1 MKKRILGSSQA
12 SLEVSALGLGCM
24 GMSHQYGKAEE
35 KDSLAVLNRALE
47 LGVNF
52 FDSSDS
58 YGPFINEELIS
69 NVLKTKRNQVVI
81 ATKFGQQFLPDG
93 TRKINGNP
101 EYVKQACDASLKRLG
116 IETIDLY
123 YQHRVDKSVPVEE
136 TWGAMK
142 ELVTAGKVKK
152 LGISEASAETIRKA
166 HSVHPV
172 TALQTEYSLWS
183 RDIEKNNVLE
193 TINELGISLVAY
205 APLGRGFLTGQI
217 KNPTDL
223 KENDGRKSWP
233 RFQAEAITENTKL
246 LEKLT
251 QIANELSCTLN
262 QLAIAWVL
270 AKGNDIVPIPGTT
283 QVKNLESN
291 LKALDVVLSADQ
303 IQKLDQISSEI
314 QIVGTRYP
322 EQMMKAVD
330 A

>member
-270 AKGNDIVPIPGTT
+270 AKGNGIVPIPGTT
-283 QVKNLESN
+283 QLKNLESN
-291 LKALDVVLSADQ
+291 LKALDVVLSVDQ

>member
-1 MKKRILGSSQA
+1 MKKRILGSNQA

-69 NVLKTKRNQVVI
+69 NVLKTKRDQVVL

-183 RDIEKNNVLE
+183 RDIEKNNVLA
-193 TINELGISLVAY
+193 TINELGIGLVAY

-223 KENDGRKSWP
+223 KEDDGRKSWP

-303 IQKLDQISSEI
+303 ITKLDQISSEI

>member
-93 TRKINGNP
+93 IRKINGNP

-270 AKGNDIVPIPGTT
+270 AKGNGIVPIPGTT

>member
-1 MKKRILGSSQA
+1 MKKRILGSNQA

-69 NVLKTKRNQVVI
+69 NVLKTKRDQVVI

-183 RDIEKNNVLE
+183 RDIEKNNVLA
-193 TINELGISLVAY
+193 TINELGIGLVAY

-223 KENDGRKSWP
+223 KEDDGRKSWP

-303 IQKLDQISSEI
+303 MQRMNQISSDI
-314 QIVGTRYP
+314 QIVGARYP

>member
-1 MKKRILGSSQA
+1 MKKRILGSNQA

-69 NVLKTKRNQVVI
+69 NVLKTKRDQVVI

-93 TRKINGNP
+93 TRTINGKP

-166 HSVHPV
+166 HSVHPM

-183 RDIEKNNVLE
+183 RDIEINNVLA
-193 TINELGISLVAY
+193 TINELGIGLVAY

-246 LEKLT
+246 LDKLT

-303 IQKLDQISSEI
+303 IAKLDQISSEI

>member
-1 MKKRILGSSQA
+1 MKKRILGSNQA

-24 GMSHQYGKAEE
+24 GMSHQYGKADE

-69 NVLKTKRNQVVI
+69 NVLKTKRDQVVI

-93 TRKINGNP
+93 TRTINGKP

-183 RDIEKNNVLE
+183 RDIEKNNVLA
-193 TINELGISLVAY
+193 TINELGIGLVAY

-223 KENDGRKSWP
+223 KEDDGRKSWP

-303 IQKLDQISSEI
+303 ITKLDQISSEI

>member
-1 MKKRILGSSQA
+1 MKTRILGSNQT

-24 GMSHQYGKAEE
+24 GMSHQYGKADE
-35 KDSLAVLNRALE
+35 KDSLAVLNRAIE

-52 FDSSDS
+52 LDSSDS
-58 YGPFINEELIS
+58 YGPYINEELIS
-69 NVLKTKRNQVVI
+69 KVLETKRDQVII

-101 EYVKQACDASLKRLG
+101 DYVKQACEASLKRLG

-123 YQHRVDKSVPVEE
+123 YQHRVDKTIPVEE

-142 ELVTAGKVKK
+142 QLVQEGKVKR

-166 HSVHPV
+166 HSVHPI

-183 RDIEKNNVLE
+183 RDIEKNNISE
-193 TINELGISLVAY
+193 TIRELGIGLVAY

-217 KNPTDL
+217 KNPNDL
-223 KENDGRKSWP
+223 KENDGRKTWP
-233 RFQAEAITENTKL
+233 RFQADAIIENTKL
-246 LEKLT
+246 LEKISD
-251 QIANELSCTLN
+251 IATELSCTLN

-270 AKGNDIVPIPGTT
+270 AKGQDIVPIPGTT

-291 LKALDVVLSADQ
+291 LSALEVSLTPE
-303 IQKLDQISSEI
+303 IINRLDEISQEI
-314 QIVGTRYP
+314 EIVGTRYP
-322 EQMMKAVD
+322 EQMMKAVN

>member
-1 MKKRILGSSQA
+1 
-12 SLEVSALGLGCM
+12 M

-35 KDSLAVLNRALE
+35 KDSLAVLNSALD

-58 YGPFINEELIS
+58 YGPYINEELIS
-69 NVLKTKRNQVVI
+69 NVLKTKRDQVVI

-93 TRKINGNP
+93 SRKVNGNP

-123 YQHRVDKSVPVEE
+123 YQHRVDKTIPVEE

-142 ELVTAGKVKK
+142 ELVTAGKVRK

-166 HSVHPV
+166 HSVHPM

-183 RDIEKNNVLE
+183 RDIEKNNVLA
-193 TINELGISLVAY
+193 TINELGIGLVAY

-223 KENDGRKSWP
+223 KEDDGRKSWP

-251 QIANELSCTLN
+251 QIAIELSCTLN

-270 AKGNDIVPIPGTT
+270 AKGNEIVPIPGTT

-291 LKALDVVLSADQ
+291 LKALEVVLSVDQ
-303 IQKLDQISSEI
+303 LAKLDQISSEI

>member
-1 MKKRILGSSQA
+1 MKKRILGSNQA
-12 SLEVSALGLGCM
+12 SLEVSAIGLGCM

-58 YGPFINEELIS
+58 YGPYINEELIS
-69 NVLKTKRNQVVI
+69 NVLKTKRDQVVI

-93 TRKINGNP
+93 TRTINGKP

-116 IETIDLY
+116 IESIDLY

-166 HSVHPV
+166 HSVHPM

-183 RDIEKNNVLE
+183 RDIERNNVLA
-193 TINELGISLVAY
+193 TINELGIGLVAY

-303 IQKLDQISSEI
+303 LQKLDDISSEI

>member
-1 MKKRILGSSQA
+1 MKRRTLGSNQA

-183 RDIEKNNVLE
+183 RDIEKNNVLA
-193 TINELGISLVAY
+193 TINELGIGLVAY

-223 KENDGRKSWP
+223 KEDDGRKSWP

-291 LKALDVVLSADQ
+291 LKALEVVLSADQ
-303 IQKLDQISSEI
+303 LAKLDQISSEI

>member
-1 MKKRILGSSQA
+1 MKTRILGANQA
-12 SLEVSALGLGCM
+12 GLEVSALGLGCM

-35 KDSLAVLNRALE
+35 KDSLAVLHRALD
-47 LGVNF
+47 LGLNF

-58 YGPFINEELIS
+58 YGPYINEELIS
-69 NVLKTKRNQVVI
+69 NVLKTKRDQVVI

-93 TRKINGNP
+93 SRKVNGNP

-123 YQHRVDKSVPVEE
+123 YQHRVDKTIPVEE

-142 ELVTAGKVKK
+142 ELVTAGKVRK

-183 RDIEKNNVLE
+183 RDIEKNNVLA
-193 TINELGISLVAY
+193 TINELGIGLVAY

-223 KENDGRKSWP
+223 KEDDGRKSWP

-251 QIANELSCTLN
+251 QIAIELSCTLN

-270 AKGNDIVPIPGTT
+270 AKGNEIVPIPGTT

-291 LKALDVVLSADQ
+291 LKALEVVLSVDQ
-303 IQKLDQISSEI
+303 LAKLDQISSEI

>member
-1 MKKRILGSSQA
+1 MKKRILGSNQA

-69 NVLKTKRNQVVI
+69 NVLKTKRDQVVI

-183 RDIEKNNVLE
+183 RDIEKNNVLA
-193 TINELGISLVAY
+193 TINELGIGLVAY
-205 APLGRGFLTGQI
+205 SPLGRGFLTGQI

-223 KENDGRKSWP
+223 KEDDGRKSWP

-291 LKALDVVLSADQ
+291 LKALEVVLSADQ
-303 IQKLDQISSEI
+303 LAKLDQISSEI

-322 EQMMKAVD
+322 EQMMKAID

>member
-1 MKKRILGSSQA
+1 MKTRILGANQA
-12 SLEVSALGLGCM
+12 GLEVSALGLGCM

-35 KDSLAVLNRALE
+35 KDSLAVLNRALD

-58 YGPFINEELIS
+58 YGPYINEELIS
-69 NVLKTKRNQVVI
+69 NVLKTKRDQVVI

-101 EYVKQACDASLKRLG
+101 EYVKQACNASLKRLG

-123 YQHRVDKSVPVEE
+123 YQHRVDKTIPVEE

-142 ELVTAGKVKK
+142 ELVQEGKVRK

-166 HSVHPV
+166 HSVHPM

-183 RDIEKNNVLE
+183 RDIERNNVLA
-193 TINELGISLVAY
+193 TINELGIGLVAY

-223 KENDGRKSWP
+223 KEDDGRKTWP

-251 QIANELSCTLN
+251 QIANELSCSLN

-303 IQKLDQISSEI
+303 MQRMDQISSEI

>member
-93 TRKINGNP
+93 IRKINGNP
-101 EYVKQACDASLKRLG
+101 EYVKQACDASLTRLG

-270 AKGNDIVPIPGTT
+270 AKGNGIVPIPGTT

-291 LKALDVVLSADQ
+291 LKALDVVLSTDQ

>member
-1 MKKRILGSSQA
+1 MKKRILGSNQA

-69 NVLKTKRNQVVI
+69 NVLKTKRNQVII

-183 RDIEKNNVLE
+183 RDIEKNNVLA
-193 TINELGISLVAY
+193 TINELGIGLVAY

-223 KENDGRKSWP
+223 KEDDGRKSWP

-303 IQKLDQISSEI
+303 ITKLDQISSEI

>member
-1 MKKRILGSSQA
+1 MKKRILGSNQA

-35 KDSLAVLNRALE
+35 KDSLAVLNRALD

-58 YGPFINEELIS
+58 YGPYINEELIS
-69 NVLKTKRNQVVI
+69 NVLKTKRDQVVI

-93 TRKINGNP
+93 SRKVNGNP

-166 HSVHPV
+166 HSVHPM

-183 RDIEKNNVLE
+183 RDIEKNNVLA
-193 TINELGISLVAY
+193 TINELGIGLVAY

-223 KENDGRKSWP
+223 KEDDGRKSWP

-291 LKALDVVLSADQ
+291 LKALEVVLSADQ
-303 IQKLDQISSEI
+303 ITKLDQISSEI

>member
-1 MKKRILGSSQA
+1 MKKRILGSNQA

-24 GMSHQYGKAEE
+24 GMSHQYGKADE

-58 YGPFINEELIS
+58 YGPYINEELIS
-69 NVLKTKRNQVVI
+69 NVLKTKRDQVVI

-123 YQHRVDKSVPVEE
+123 YQHRVDKTIPVEE

-183 RDIEKNNVLE
+183 RDIEKNNVLA
-193 TINELGISLVAY
+193 TINELGIGLVAY

-223 KENDGRKSWP
+223 KEDDGRKSWP

-251 QIANELSCTLN
+251 QIANDLSCTLN

-303 IQKLDQISSEI
+303 IAKLDQISSEI

>member
-1 MKKRILGSSQA
+1 MKKRILGANRA

-35 KDSLAVLNRALE
+35 KDSLAVLNRALD

-58 YGPFINEELIS
+58 YGPYINEELIS
-69 NVLKTKRNQVVI
+69 NVLKTKRDQVVI

-93 TRKINGNP
+93 TRKVNGNP

-123 YQHRVDKSVPVEE
+123 YQHRVDKTIPVEE

-142 ELVTAGKVKK
+142 ELVTAGKVRK

-166 HSVHPV
+166 HSVHPM

-183 RDIEKNNVLE
+183 RDIEKNNVLA
-193 TINELGISLVAY
+193 TINELGIGLVAY

-223 KENDGRKSWP
+223 KEDDGRKSWP

-291 LKALDVVLSADQ
+291 LKALDVVMSADQ
-303 IQKLDQISSEI
+303 KQKLDQISSEI

>member
-1 MKKRILGSSQA
+1 MKKRILGSNQA

-69 NVLKTKRNQVVI
+69 NVLKTKRDQVVI

-183 RDIEKNNVLE
+183 RDIEKNNVLA
-193 TINELGISLVAY
+193 TINELGIGLVAY

-223 KENDGRKSWP
+223 KEGDGRKSWP

-303 IQKLDQISSEI
+303 ITKLDQISSEI

>member
-1 MKKRILGSSQA
+1 MKTRILGSSQA

-270 AKGNDIVPIPGTT
+270 AKGNGIVPIPGTT

-291 LKALDVVLSADQ
+291 LKALDVVLSVDQ

>member
-1 MKKRILGSSQA
+1 MKKRILGANRA

-35 KDSLAVLNRALE
+35 KDSLAVLNRALD

-58 YGPFINEELIS
+58 YGPYINEELIS
-69 NVLKTKRNQVVI
+69 NVLRTKRDQVVI

-93 TRKINGNP
+93 TRKVNGNP

-123 YQHRVDKSVPVEE
+123 YQHRVDKTIPVEE

-142 ELVTAGKVKK
+142 ELVTAGKVRK

-166 HSVHPV
+166 HSVHPM

-183 RDIEKNNVLE
+183 RDIEKNNVLA
-193 TINELGISLVAY
+193 TINELGIGLVAY

-223 KENDGRKSWP
+223 KEDDGRKSWP

-291 LKALDVVLSADQ
+291 LKALDVVMSADQ
-303 IQKLDQISSEI
+303 KQKLDQISSEI

>member
-93 TRKINGNP
+93 IRKINGNP

-270 AKGNDIVPIPGTT
+270 AKGNGIVPIPGTT

-291 LKALDVVLSADQ
+291 LKALDVVLSTDQ

>member
-1 MKKRILGSSQA
+1 MKKRILGSNQA

-24 GMSHQYGKAEE
+24 GMSHQYGKADE

-69 NVLKTKRNQVVI
+69 NVLKTKRDQVVI

-93 TRKINGNP
+93 TRTINGKP

-183 RDIEKNNVLE
+183 RDIEKNNVLA
-193 TINELGISLVAY
+193 TINELGIGLVAY

-223 KENDGRKSWP
+223 KEDDGRKSWP

-291 LKALDVVLSADQ
+291 LKALEVVLSVDQ
-303 IQKLDQISSEI
+303 KQKLDQISSEI

>member
-1 MKKRILGSSQA
+1 MKTRILGSNQA

-183 RDIEKNNVLE
+183 RDIEKNNVLA
-193 TINELGISLVAY
+193 TINELGIGLVAY

-223 KENDGRKSWP
+223 KEDDGRKSWP

-291 LKALDVVLSADQ
+291 LKALEVVLSVDQ
-303 IQKLDQISSEI
+303 KQKLDQISSEI

>member
-1 MKKRILGSSQA
+1 MKKRTLGSNQA

-35 KDSLAVLNRALE
+35 KDSLAVLNRALD

-58 YGPFINEELIS
+58 YGPYINEELIS
-69 NVLKTKRNQVVI
+69 NVLKTKRDQVVI

-93 TRKINGNP
+93 SRKVNGNP

-166 HSVHPV
+166 HSVHPM

-183 RDIEKNNVLE
+183 RDIEKNNVLA
-193 TINELGISLVAY
+193 TINELGIGLVAY

-223 KENDGRKSWP
+223 KEDDGRKSWP

-291 LKALDVVLSADQ
+291 LKALEVVLSADQ
-303 IQKLDQISSEI
+303 ITKLDQISSEI

>member
-1 MKKRILGSSQA
+1 MKTRTLGLNQA

-69 NVLKTKRNQVVI
+69 NVLKTKRDQVVI

-93 TRKINGNP
+93 TRTINGKP

-116 IETIDLY
+116 IESIDLY

-166 HSVHPV
+166 HSVHPM

-183 RDIEKNNVLE
+183 RDIERNNVLA
-193 TINELGISLVAY
+193 TINELGIGLVAY

-303 IQKLDQISSEI
+303 LQKLDDISSEI

>member
-1 MKKRILGSSQA
+1 MKKIILGSNQA

-69 NVLKTKRNQVVI
+69 NVLKTKRDQVVI

-183 RDIEKNNVLE
+183 RDIEKNNVLA
-193 TINELGISLVAY
+193 TINELGIGLVAY

-223 KENDGRKSWP
+223 KEDDGRKSWP

-291 LKALDVVLSADQ
+291 LKALEVVLSVDQ
-303 IQKLDQISSEI
+303 KQKLDQISSEI

>member
-1 MKKRILGSSQA
+1 MKKRILGSNQA

-69 NVLKTKRNQVVI
+69 NVLKTKRDQVVI

-183 RDIEKNNVLE
+183 RDIEKNNVLA
-193 TINELGISLVAY
+193 TINELGIGLVAY

-223 KENDGRKSWP
+223 KEDDGRKSWP

-262 QLAIAWVL
+262 QLVIAWVL

-291 LKALDVVLSADQ
+291 LKALEVVLSADQ
-303 IQKLDQISSEI
+303 LAKLDQISSEI

>member
-1 MKKRILGSSQA
+1 MKKRILGSNQA

-69 NVLKTKRNQVVI
+69 NVLKTKRDQVVI

-93 TRKINGNP
+93 TRAINGKP

-183 RDIEKNNVLE
+183 RDIEKNNVLA
-193 TINELGISLVAY
+193 TINELGIGLVAY

-223 KENDGRKSWP
+223 KEDDGRKSWP

-291 LKALDVVLSADQ
+291 FKALEVVLSADQ
-303 IQKLDQISSEI
+303 LAKIDQISSEI

>member
-1 MKKRILGSSQA
+1 MKKRILGSNQA

-58 YGPFINEELIS
+58 YGPLINEELIS
-69 NVLKTKRNQVVI
+69 NVLKTKRDQVVI

-101 EYVKQACDASLKRLG
+101 EYVKQACDDSLKRLG

-183 RDIEKNNVLE
+183 RDIEKNNVLA
-193 TINELGISLVAY
+193 TINELGIGLVAY

-223 KENDGRKSWP
+223 KEDDGRKSWP

-291 LKALDVVLSADQ
+291 LKALEVVLSADQ
-303 IQKLDQISSEI
+303 IAKLDQISSEI

>member
-1 MKKRILGSSQA
+1 MKKRILGSNQA

-69 NVLKTKRNQVVI
+69 NVLKTKRDQVVI

-183 RDIEKNNVLE
+183 RDIEKNNVLA
-193 TINELGISLVAY
+193 TINELGIGLVAY

-223 KENDGRKSWP
+223 KEDDGRKSWP

-251 QIANELSCTLN
+251 QIAIELSCTLN

-291 LKALDVVLSADQ
+291 LKALEVVLSADQ
-303 IQKLDQISSEI
+303 LAKLDQLSSEI